1 MDPSST
7 MTTSW
12 GRGRSGPW
20 RKPCRPWPRR
30 RCRVRGGS
38 KEAAPSPRDSRIRS
52 AALPVGAARAMEAA
66 STPASVRAASTAR
79 TIDVLPVPGPPETT
93 VTRRS
98 RTRSTAWRCAS
109 FRVAG
114 TVGVASGAGPSR
126 AVRRDRRRSS
136 ASKAR
141 RDATRSSTR
150 TSGAVPAGG
159 PTTVEGASVSQAAR
173 RGPAFAASSPRAAHA
188 SVGAGIRTHVEPRDR
203 ASRTSAARSRSARR
217 AGPSSSGTARASS
230 PREVRLV
237 RPEARTL
244 GPLRQRWQPPIAPQA
259 RRPPGAAVRM
269 PVRAHHAAAIWG

>member
-1 MDPSST
+1 VQGPGGGEG
-7 MTTSW
+7 
-12 GRGRSGPW
+12 GRA
-20 RKPCRPWPRR
+20 
-30 RCRVRGGS
+30 V
-38 KEAAPSPRDSRIRS
+38 ARDSRIRS

-114 TVGVASGAGPSR
+114 TVGVASGGG
-126 AVRRDRRRSS
+126 AVEGGQARSQALLRLEGATGRDAVVHPHQRRRPRRWPDEGGGSLRQPGGE
-136 ASKAR
+136 AR
-141 RDATRSSTR
+141 
-150 TSGAVPAGG
+150 
-159 PTTVEGASVSQAAR
+159 AR
-173 RGPAFAASSPRAAHA
+173 LRR
-188 SVGAGIRTHVEPRDR
+188 VEPQGRPRLGRRRHPDP
-203 ASRTSAARSRSARR
+203 RR
-217 AGPSSSGTARASS
+217 APRQGLQNQRGEIPERPPGRAIELRYGPRQL